1 MPIIL
6 LIWDQKVEKEV
17 ARSFV
22 KELRKKTG
30 AGVLDCR
37 KALEE
42 ADGDLDSAAGILRQK
57 GLIKAAGRAGR
68 EASDG
73 IIDLYSHG
81 EGRLGV
87 MVEVNTETDFVART
101 PEFREFAHE
110 IALQVAATAPRW
122 VSQEDVPEEILE
134 EERKAAREQAQA
146 EGKPDNVVDRS
157 IEGKLEKYL
166 TEVCL
171 LNQPY
176 VRDEDRKISE
186 IVQDLILSTG
196 ENVSIK
202 RFERWEIGEKL
213 A

>member
-1 MPIIL
+1 MKITAE
-6 LIWDQKVEKEV
+6 Q
-17 ARSFV
+17 V

-42 ADGDLDSAAGILRQK
+42 ADGDTDAAAGILRQK

-73 IIDLYSHG
+73 IIDLYSHA

-110 IALQVAATAPRW
+110 MALQVAATAPRW
-122 VSQEDVPEEILE
+122 VSPDDVPETILDQ
-134 EERKAAREQAQA
+134 EREAAREQALE
-146 EGKPDNVVDRS
+146 EGKPDNVVDRI
-157 IEGKLEKYL
+157 IEGKLDKYL
-166 TEVCL
+166 SEVCL
-171 LNQPY
+171 LNQSY

-186 IVQDLILSTG
+186 VVQDMILATG
-196 ENVSIK
+196 ENVSIR
-202 RFERWEIGEKL
+202 RFERWEIGEAL
-213 A
+213 E

>member
-1 MPIIL
+1 M
-6 LIWDQKVEKEV
+6 KVSAEQ
-17 ARSFV
+17 V

-37 KALEE
+37 NALEE
-42 ADGDLDSAAGILRQK
+42 AEGDTDAAAAILRQK
-57 GLIKAAGRAGR
+57 GLIKAAGRSGR

-73 IIDLYSHG
+73 IIDLYSHA

-110 IALQVAATAPRW
+110 MALQVAATAPQW
-122 VSQEDVPEEILE
+122 VSPDDVPEAILE

-146 EGKPDNVVDRS
+146 EGKPDKVVDRI

-166 TEVCL
+166 SEVCL
-171 LNQPY
+171 LSQPY

-186 IVQDLILSTG
+186 VIQDLILSTG
-196 ENVSIK
+196 ENVSIR
-202 RFERWEIGEKL
+202 RFERWEIGEAL
-213 A
+213 D